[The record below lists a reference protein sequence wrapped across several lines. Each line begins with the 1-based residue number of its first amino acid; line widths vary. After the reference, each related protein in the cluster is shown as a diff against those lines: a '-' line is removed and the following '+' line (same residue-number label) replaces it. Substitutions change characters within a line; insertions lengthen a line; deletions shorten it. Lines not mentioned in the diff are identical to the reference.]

1 MQTMQQNMAAVIRA
15 NLSKINAQKIMQ
27 AGETTGRVDR
37 LRCMWRRGE
46 FQSIQRN
53 CGMLADTYTRQTN
66 PRQSRVTM
74 ETLLGSWQPY
84 TYVWKTQRNHYIQ
97 VLMQG
102 PQTFTMSQFQP
113 CTLINCMSP
122 CDLRDLHITYT
133 FQPVRALRPLQ
144 CHIFQPV
151 LSQTFTVLPE
161 TFTNLT
167 ISTCTLCSQ
176 NPTCALTNLHTIS
189 TLCSQ
194 NPTCALT
201 NLHIHTIST
210 LCSQNTTCTHKPS
223 RTHNFHPVLSEP
235 NLCSHKPSRTHKFH
249 PVFSEHN
256 LYSHKPSRTHKFH
269 PVFSEHNL
277 YSHKPSRTHKFH
289 PVFSEHNL
297 YSHKPSRTALKT
309 QPVLSQT
316 FTYTQVPPCVLRHL
330 HKPHNFHLD

>member
-1 MQTMQQNMAAVIRA
+1 MQTMQQNMAAVIM
-15 NLSKINAQKIMQ
+15 SKINAQKIMQ

-113 CTLINCMSP
+113 CTVCHLVISETFTSHILSSLCALSDLYNVTFSNP
-122 CDLRDLHITYT
+122 CSHKPSLCSQRLSQTSQFPHA
-133 FQPVRALRPLQ
+133 PCALRT
-144 CHIFQPV
+144 QPV
-151 LSQTFTVLPE
+151 LSQTFTQFPPCALRTQPVLSQ
-161 TFTNLT
+161 TFTYT
-167 ISTCTLCSQ
+167 Q
-176 NPTCALTNLHTIS
+176 FPPCALRTQPVLTNLHVHTIS

-201 NLHIHTIST
+201 NLHVHTSST
-210 LCSQNTTCTHKPS
+210 LCSQNTTCTLTNLHIHTS
-223 RTHNFHPVLSEP
+223 ST
-235 NLCSHKPSRTHKFH
+235 LCSQTP
-249 PVFSEHN
+249 
-256 LYSHKPSRTHKFH
+256 
-269 PVFSEHNL
+269 
-277 YSHKPSRTHKFH
+277 
-289 PVFSEHNL
+289 
-297 YSHKPSRTALKT
+297 
-309 QPVLSQT
+309 SQT
-316 FTYTQVPPCVLRHL
+316 SQFPPLLTCPGHTEDDSTLNAVPPCSMRALAV
-330 HKPHNFHLD
+330 PHDVGLYGRIKFSSMPHTPLPTPLVN